1 MAVSWSH
8 VLHQG
13 PVLGAIA
20 RVGLA
25 SLRQS
30 RPKHPAQV
38 GDVVEA
44 TLPPRDPR
52 LVADYVAHVG
62 GTISKGTLPPHLY
75 PQWVFPLFSELLLR
89 LPYDLRKVLNGGA
102 RVVAHKALPSDEPLN
117 VRVRLEGID
126 DDGTRAIVHLVS
138 ITGTASA
145 PDAVEGHL
153 WCFFPLKKREGKGA
167 PKEPALVP
175 TDATELARWPL
186 DANAGRA
193 FALLTGDFNPIHW
206 IPAAGRAAGF
216 KGCILHGYASMAR
229 AWEGLASQLYAN
241 DPRRLASLEVKF
253 TRPVALPG
261 EVRLFL
267 TSRPS
272 SENAGVLTMGTA
284 PGAPANLTGTFRIH
298 DPSTTLGA

>member
-8 VLHQG
+8 ALRQG
-13 PVLGAIA
+13 PVLSAIA
-20 RVGLA
+20 RVGVA
-25 SLRQS
+25 SVRGG
-30 RPKHPAQV
+30 RPKRPAQV

-44 TLPPRDPR
+44 TLAPRDPA
-52 LVADYVAHVG
+52 LVSDYVAHVG
-62 GTISKGTLPPHLY
+62 GTVARGTLPPHFY

-102 RVVAHKALPSDEPLN
+102 RVVAHKPLPAGEPLH

-126 DDGTRAIVHLVS
+126 DDGSRAIVHLVS
-138 ITGTASA
+138 VTGTASA

-167 PKEPALVP
+167 PKEPPVVP
-175 TDATELARWPL
+175 PDATELARWPL
-186 DANAGRA
+186 AATAGRD

-229 AWEGLASQLYAN
+229 AWEGLTAQVYAN
-241 DPRRLASLEVKF
+241 DPGRLASLEVKF
-253 TRPVALPG
+253 TRPVPLPG

-272 SENAGVLTMGTA
+272 PDAAGVLTMGTS
-284 PGAPANLTGTFRIH
+284 PGAPANLTGTYRIH
-298 DPSTTLGA
+298 DPSPTLGA